1 MQFIG
6 KQQSNSIMPNLYC
19 VSRIICSHDPHL
31 FDVFSLSLRIQSVK
45 PAIQLHS
52 HWESLNIH
60 PIWSQSDVCRLTNPF
75 PSLPHSL
82 RFVFPLLSSATLPLS
97 SVSSYNHPRLFNTLS
112 SFPSPL
118 TLHPFLRGRALKGIT
133 FPDILCLPLTPT
145 PATTNAATPLH
156 HPPPT
161 SHMLYRI
168 SSRRTKVVEDIS
180 LLSAKLVGFKCCF
193 AELSLL
199 VSEQIPNVA
208 CFKLCPSGGFVSGNR
223 LMTFWH

>member
-1 MQFIG
+1 MCI
-6 KQQSNSIMPNLYC
+6 
-19 VSRIICSHDPHL
+19 VSLIPSP
-31 FDVFSLSLRIQSVK
+31 LSLVVCDLVFFSV
-45 PAIQLHS
+45 
-52 HWESLNIH
+52 
-60 PIWSQSDVCRLTNPF
+60 
-75 PSLPHSL
+75 
-82 RFVFPLLSSATLPLS
+82 LSSATPPFS

-118 TLHPFLRGRALKGIT
+118 TLHPFLRGRALRGIT

-161 SHMLYRI
+161 SHTLYRI
-168 SSRRTKVVEDIS
+168 SSRRTKVAEDIS

-199 VSEQIPNVA
+199 VSEHIPNVA

-223 LMTFWH
+223 LMSFASSQKIEGNKSLFFWVFIQRTKAEPCRSYHDT

>member
-1 MQFIG
+1 MCI
-6 KQQSNSIMPNLYC
+6 
-19 VSRIICSHDPHL
+19 VSLI
-31 FDVFSLSLRIQSVK
+31 
-45 PAIQLHS
+45 
-52 HWESLNIH
+52 
-60 PIWSQSDVCRLTNPF
+60 
-75 PSLPHSL
+75 
-82 RFVFPLLSSATLPLS
+82 
-97 SVSSYNHPRLFNTLS
+97 
-112 SFPSPL
+112 PSPL
-118 TLHPFLRGRALKGIT
+118 SLVVCDLFFRFSPRRPRPWAPSLLITTRARSILLAPSRPLSHSTRFYEDEHLRESLL
-133 FPDILCLPLTPT
+133 PDILCLPLTPT
-145 PATTNAATPLH
+145 PATTNAAAPLH

-193 AELSLL
+193 AKLSLL